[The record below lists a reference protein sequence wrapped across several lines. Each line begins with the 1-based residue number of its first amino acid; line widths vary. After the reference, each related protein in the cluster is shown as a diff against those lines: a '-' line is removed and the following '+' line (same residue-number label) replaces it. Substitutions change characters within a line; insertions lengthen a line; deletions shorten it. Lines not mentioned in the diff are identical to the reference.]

1 MAIKQWLN
9 FDRMVTPG
17 IIKYV
22 YWLLLF
28 FTIASGILGMLMSP
42 STSPI
47 TLVILILSIIALRIS
62 CEMIIL
68 MFNIYQQLK
77 KIADNVPIEST
88 EKTNM
93 HN

>member
-1 MAIKQWLN
+1 
-9 FDRMVTPG
+9 
-17 IIKYV
+17 
-22 YWLLLF
+22 
-28 FTIASGILGMLMSP
+28 MLMSP
-42 STSPI
+42 FTSPI

-88 EKTNM
+88 EKTDM

>member
-1 MAIKQWLN
+1 MDIKKWLN

-22 YWLLLF
+22 YWLSLF
-28 FTIASGILGMLMSP
+28 FTIAGGILGMLMSP
-42 STSPI
+42 FTSPI

-88 EKTNM
+88 EKTDM

>member
-1 MAIKQWLN
+1 MDIKQWLN

-22 YWLLLF
+22 YWLSLF
-28 FTIASGILGMLMSP
+28 FTIAGGILGMLMSP
-42 STSPI
+42 LTSPI

-68 MFNIYQQLK
+68 IFNIYQQLK

-88 EKTNM
+88 EKTDM

>member
-28 FTIASGILGMLMSP
+28 FTIVSGILGMLMSP
-42 STSPI
+42 FTSPI

>member
-1 MAIKQWLN
+1 MDIKQWLH
-9 FDRMVTPG
+9 FDRMITPG
-17 IIKYV
+17 IIKNV

-42 STSPI
+42 FTSPI

-77 KIADNVPIEST
+77 KIADNIPAGNT
-88 EKTNM
+88 EKADIPD
-93 HN
+93 

>member
-1 MAIKQWLN
+1 
-9 FDRMVTPG
+9 MVTPG

-28 FTIASGILGMLMSP
+28 FTIASGILRMLMSP
-42 STSPI
+42 FTSPI
-47 TLVILILSIIALRIS
+47 TLVILILML
-62 CEMIIL
+62 
-68 MFNIYQQLK
+68 NIYQQLK

>member
-28 FTIASGILGMLMSP
+28 FTIVSGILGMLM
-42 STSPI
+42 SPI

>member
-42 STSPI
+42 FTSPI